1 MKKLIYTYKYKIL
14 FLVVISFALMV
25 AIYVLNMPI
34 KGEVPTAASKLI
46 FEKAHV
52 SELLNENASPDY
64 WTEGLRLGTQEV
76 IVTIDSG
83 PYKDQELYVTHYLS
97 AYDNVDLKQGTAII
111 VRLDLD
117 AQKQPYV
124 VYIANYD
131 RSFVLIALAL
141 IFALLLILLGGK
153 KGISALL
160 GLIFTILSIWF
171 LLIPLIQRGVPS
183 ILASILIV
191 AVTTIVSLFLLNG
204 FSLKTLCATLGCI
217 GGVTIAGIMA
227 YVAGVMT
234 PINGFNM
241 TEAEELILRASDS
254 GLKISGLLV
263 SGILIASL
271 GAVMD
276 IALTITSAVSELHD
290 MNPKANRL
298 ELFKASLNIGRD
310 AMGTMANTLILAFAG
325 ASLNTLILFR
335 VFDYPYLQIFNSD
348 MITIE
353 IIQGLAGSIGIVL
366 TVPFVAALSAVT
378 FGKKQIDLK

>member
-1 MKKLIYTYKYKIL
+1 
-14 FLVVISFALMV
+14 
-25 AIYVLNMPI
+25 MPLE
-34 KGEVPTAASKLI
+34 GEVPTAASQLI

-52 SELLNENASPDY
+52 SELLTEDASPDY

-76 IVTIDSG
+76 VVTIDSG
-83 PYKDQELYVTHYLS
+83 PYRDEELHVVHYLS

-160 GLIFTILSIWF
+160 GLIFTVLSIWF

-191 AVTTIVSLFLLNG
+191 ALTTIVSLFLLNG
-204 FSLKTLCATLGCI
+204 FSLKTLCAALGCI

-227 YVAGVMT
+227 YAAGIIT

-241 TEAEELILRASDS
+241 VEAEELILRASDS

-290 MNPKANRL
+290 MNPNASIIQ
-298 ELFKASLNIGRD
+298 LFKASLNIGRD

>member
-1 MKKLIYTYKYKIL
+1 MKKLQYAYMYKIIP
-14 FLVVISFALMV
+14 LVMTALILCA
-25 AIYVLNMPI
+25 AIYLLNTPA
-34 KGEVPTAASKLI
+34 KGEIPTAASKLI

-52 SELLNENASPDY
+52 SKLLTENASPDY

-83 PYKDQELYVTHYLS
+83 DYEGEELHVTNYLN
-97 AYDNVDLKQGTAII
+97 AYANVDLKESTRIV
-111 VRLDLD
+111 VRLDVD
-117 AQKQPYV
+117 EQNNPYI

-131 RSFVLIALAL
+131 RSIVLIALAL
-141 IFALLLILLGGK
+141 LFAILLILLGGK
-153 KGISALL
+153 KGISALF
-160 GLIFTILSIWF
+160 GLLFTILSIWF

-191 AVTTIVSLFLLNG
+191 AITTVVSLFLLNG
-204 FSLKTLCATLGCI
+204 FSLKTFCATLGCI
-217 GGVTIAGIMA
+217 GGVTIAGLMA
-227 YVAGVMT
+227 YMTGIMT

-241 TEAEELILRASDS
+241 MEAEELILRASDS

-290 MNPKANRL
+290 MNPKASRKV
-298 ELFKASLNIGRD
+298 LFKSSLNIGRD

-348 MITIE
+348 MIAVE
-353 IIQGLAGSIGIVL
+353 IIQGLAGSIGIIL
-366 TVPFVAALSAVT
+366 TVPFVAALSAMMYA
-378 FGKKQIDLK
+378 KAEK

>member
-1 MKKLIYTYKYKIL
+1 
-14 FLVVISFALMV
+14 
-25 AIYVLNMPI
+25 MPQ
-34 KGEVPTAASKLI
+34 KGAVPTAASQLV

-52 SELLNENASPDY
+52 SELLTENASPDY

-83 PYKDQELYVTHYLS
+83 EYKGEELHVTNYMN
-97 AYDNVDLKQGTAII
+97 AYANVDLQQGTPII

-117 AQKQPYV
+117 TQKHPYV

-141 IFALLLILLGGK
+141 IFAMLLIFLGGK
-153 KGISALL
+153 KGISALT
-160 GLIFTILSIWF
+160 GLIFTVLSIWF
-171 LLIPLIQRGVPS
+171 LLIPLVQRGVPS

-191 AVTTIVSLFLLNG
+191 ALTTIVSLFLLNG

-217 GGVTIAGIMA
+217 GGVTIAGIVA
-227 YVAGVMT
+227 YIAGIMT
-234 PINGFNM
+234 PISGFNM

-263 SGILIASL
+263 SGILISSL

-290 MNPKANRL
+290 MNPKATQT

-335 VFDYPYLQIFNSD
+335 IFDYPYLQIFNSD
-348 MITIE
+348 MITVE
-353 IIQGLAGSIGIVL
+353 IIQGLAGSIGIIL
-366 TVPFVAALSAVT
+366 TVPFVAALSSVA
-378 FGKKQIDLK
+378 FEKNK